1 MNRLILSDGTELEYL
16 FGGAVSMIGDMYIDI
31 PNLTIA
37 KAVIIFSN
45 AERTKHLEFW
55 AGETVTAFDNY
66 TILGGAEVPYN
77 QDGIVRVTLRRGT
90 DVTEEALIE
99 AQSEAAQYRA
109 ALELLGIETGVNE
122 S

>member
-1 MNRLILSDGTELEYL
+1 MNRLVLNDGTELEYL

-45 AERTKHLEFW
+45 TERTKHMEFW
-55 AGETVTAFDNY
+55 AGETVIAFDNY
-66 TILGGAEVPYN
+66 TILGGVEIPYN
-77 QDGIVRVTLRRGT
+77 QDGIVRVTMRRGT

-109 ALELLGIETGVNE
+109 ALELIGVTTKE
-122 S
+122 VST

>member
-1 MNRLILSDGTELEYL
+1 MNRLVLNDGTELEYL

-45 AERTKHLEFW
+45 TERTKHMEFW
-55 AGETVTAFDNY
+55 AGETVIAFDNY
-66 TILGGAEVPYN
+66 TILGGVEIPYN
-77 QDGIVRVTLRRGT
+77 QDGIVRVTMRRGT

-109 ALELLGIETGVNE
+109 ALELIGVTTE
-122 S
+122 EVST